1 MYTLVRDPNR
11 LNDVFVI
18 SESLQKPELLQRMV
32 HHVKGLDDGYPG
44 EALQTRPRLGKVDL
58 DELAA
63 YPAGTLGHAFAAH
76 MKANGLDPSALP
88 IEPAGDET
96 SFVYAH
102 LYETHDIW
110 HTVTGFH
117 TDVAGELGL
126 QAFYLAQL
134 PTRLAGILLSGGLV
148 NMMMGN
154 FEDRDRRMTA
164 IARGWTMGKHARPLF
179 GIDWRSLWSEPL
191 STLQARYRVDAM
203 GPAEIVPL
211 RAA

>member
-32 HHVKGLDDGYPG
+32 DHVKAEGERYPG
-44 EALQTRPRLGKVDL
+44 EALQTRPRLGKLDL

-63 YPAGTLGHAFAAH
+63 YPAGTLGHEFAAH

-88 IEPAGDET
+88 IEAAGDEK

-134 PTRLAGILLSGGLV
+134 PTRLAGILLSGGLI
-148 NMMMGN
+148 NMMMWN

-164 IARGWTMGKHARPLF
+164 IARGWTMGKNARPLF
-179 GIDWRSLWSEPL
+179 GIDWRSLWSERL
-191 STLQARYRVDAM
+191 SDVQARYRVDPV
-203 GPAEIVPL
+203 GQAEIVPL
-211 RAA
+211 HAA